1 MKPIFL
7 IGYMGCGKTTLG
19 RSLGKSLGI
28 DFIDLDIYIEGRF
41 MRTVRDLFAEK
52 GESEFRR
59 IESSMLREVAEMEDV
74 VIACGGGTPCFGNN
88 MDYMNS
94 KGVTVFLH
102 VSTDRLFER
111 LSRNRSKRPL
121 VMNLSD
127 EELREYIYKNLA
139 VRLPYYNQAQ
149 HQLCGEELEN
159 RSQIDKTVDKFVTTI
174 MVNGEYET
182 LNK

>member
-19 RSLGKSLGI
+19 RSLGKFLGI

-41 MRTVRDLFAEK
+41 MRTVRDLFEEK

-59 IESSMLREVAEMEDV
+59 IESNMLHEVAEMEDV
-74 VIACGGGTPCFGNN
+74 VVACGGGTPCFGDN
-88 MDYMNS
+88 MDYMNG
-94 KGVTVFLH
+94 KGVTVFLQA
-102 VSTDRLFER
+102 STDRLFER

-127 EELREYIYKNLA
+127 EDLKEFISWNLTA
-139 VRLPYYNQAQ
+139 RLPFYNQAQ
-149 HQLCGEELEN
+149 HKFCGEELED
-159 RSQIDKTVDKFVTTI
+159 RRQITKTVEKFISTIIANDK
-174 MVNGEYET
+174 
-182 LNK
+182 